1 MDEELKK
8 NLDKIAATIRILSM
22 DGVQKANSGHPG
34 LPLGC
39 AELGA
44 YLYGHLLRHNP
55 KNPGWMNRDRLVL
68 SAGHGSM
75 WLYSCLHLSGFDL
88 PFEELKRFR
97 QLHSKTPGHPE
108 FHETPGVESTTGP
121 LGQGVGNAVGQALG
135 MKILA
140 AKFNKPDNQIITNKI
155 YCLAGDGCLM
165 EGVSAEASC
174 LAAHLCLDNLI
185 LIQDS
190 NHIIL
195 DGPLEEASSEDVGAR
210 YKAYGWDVFTIDGNN
225 LDEIDDVMTKLSKE
239 QKKPTLIIAHTIIGK
254 GSPNKQGTNAAHGSP
269 LGPEEVAA
277 TKANLGLP
285 EEEFFIAQAVK
296 TYFENRLGQDQALED
311 SWKQTFDTWKSANP
325 ELAKEYDVM
334 SKRETPADLADKLK
348 GIEIAS
354 PMAGRSTSQSVLQ
367 MLGQELPFFYGG
379 SADLSVSDCTM
390 MKEFP
395 IITPG
400 DFKGRNLKFGIREFG
415 MATTA
420 AGMYQTGMILPY
432 IGTFFT
438 FSDYMRNAIRL
449 ASLSKYH
456 VIYQFTHDSVMLGED
471 GPTHQPIEHIAALR
485 AMINLH
491 VIRPADANEVRGA
504 WLAALNYEGP
514 SAIILSRQKLAEHPE
529 TSMENVA
536 KGAYI
541 LKKESGKADFAL
553 FATGSEVTLALDVA
567 LSLEKLGKHVRV
579 VSMPCWELFEE
590 QSKEYQQSVVGGD
603 LGKRVSIEAGVAF
616 GWAKW
621 TGLDGIAICMES
633 YGLSAPMGDLVQEFG
648 FNVDSILNRLIGHA

>member
-1 MDEELKK
+1 MDAELKK
-8 NLDKIAATIRILSM
+8 NLEKIASTIRILSM
-22 DGVQKANSGHPG
+22 DGIQRANSGHPG

-44 YLYGHLLRHNP
+44 YLYGYLLRHNP
-55 KNPGWMNRDRLVL
+55 KNPGWVNRDRLVL

-88 PFEELKRFR
+88 PLEELKHFR

-108 FHETPGVESTTGP
+108 IYETPGVEATTGP
-121 LGQGVGNAVGQALG
+121 LGQGVGNAVGQALA
-135 MKILA
+135 MKILSE
-140 AKFNKPDNQIITNKI
+140 KFNRLNHKIITNKI
-155 YCLAGDGCLM
+155 YCIAGDGCFM
-165 EGVSAEASC
+165 EGVSSEASS

-195 DGPLEEASSEDVGAR
+195 DGPLKEASSEDIGAR
-210 YKAYGWDVFTIDGNN
+210 YAAYGWDVFTIDGNN

-254 GSPNKQGTNAAHGSP
+254 GSPHKQGTNAAHGAP
-269 LGPEEVAA
+269 LGLEEVLA
-277 TKANLGLP
+277 TKENLGLP
-285 EEEFFIAQAVK
+285 EEEFFIAQSVK
-296 TYFENRLGQDQALED
+296 TYFEHRLNTNQALED
-311 SWKQTFDTWKSANP
+311 SWKKTFDLWKNSHP

-334 SKRETPADLADKLK
+334 NKREMPEDLADTLK
-348 GIEIAS
+348 GIKIAS
-354 PMAGRSTSQSVLQ
+354 PMAGRSASQIILQ
-367 MLGQELPFFYGG
+367 ILGQELPFFYGG
-379 SADLSVSDCTM
+379 SADLSTSDCTM

-395 IITPG
+395 IIAPG
-400 DFKGRNLKFGIREFG
+400 NFKGRNLKFGIREFG
-415 MATTA
+415 MATIA
-420 AGMYQTGMILPY
+420 AGMFQTGMILPY

-456 VIYQFTHDSVMLGED
+456 VIYQFTHDSIMLGED
-471 GPTHQPIEHIAALR
+471 GPTHQPIEHVAALR

-491 VIRPADANEVRGA
+491 VVRPADANEVKGA
-504 WLAALNYEGP
+504 WLSALKYKGP
-514 SAIILSRQKLAEHPE
+514 TAIILSRQKLVEHPE

-541 LKKESGKADFAL
+541 LRKESGKVDFAL

-567 LSLEKLGKHVRV
+567 QSLEKLGKHVRV
-579 VSMPCWELFEE
+579 VSMPCWELFED
-590 QSKEYQQSVVGGD
+590 QSDEYQYSVVGGD
-603 LGKRVSIEAGVAF
+603 LGQRVSIEAGVAF
-616 GWAKW
+616 GWSKW
-621 TGLDGIAICMES
+621 IGLEGIAICMEN
-633 YGLSAPMGDLVQEFG
+633 YGLSAPMSDLVQEFG
-648 FNVDSILNRLIGHA
+648 FNVDSILNRLLVYR